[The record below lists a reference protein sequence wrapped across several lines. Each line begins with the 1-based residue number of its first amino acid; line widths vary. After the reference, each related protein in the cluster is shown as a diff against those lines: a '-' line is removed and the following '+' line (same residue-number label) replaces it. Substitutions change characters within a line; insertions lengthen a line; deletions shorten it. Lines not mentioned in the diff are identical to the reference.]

1 MPYIKRSGKETAM
14 LRIKPN
20 GRLGRFIYDPDIR
33 MILVIFAPIFI
44 DMILNNL
51 ISTVHSYLVA
61 DVGENAISGIGLVGT
76 INSILT
82 IVFATLPSAVTIL
95 VSQYRGASNEDGA
108 KKCVSQSMV
117 MVTVFA
123 SVIMVIMLLF
133 PNQLFKLFFS
143 EVEPGVLAEGKKYLF
158 YSALSMPFY
167 GIFQNGACTCRGYGN
182 NKIPLFT
189 SVSGSVI
196 DVVLAFIFII
206 PMNMGVTGAGLSL
219 LIARIA
225 RAVSVSF
232 LLWKNEW
239 FCTLSQLVHV
249 DWKCLGAIAKLGL
262 LSSSES
268 LIVNFG
274 ATLKMRYIVAAG
286 TAHITAN
293 SIHNT
298 FFSLVAV
305 PISALATVAITL
317 TGRYIGA
324 GEKRETRTI
333 IKKILFLTTL
343 IYAVMMLI
351 ALLLFPHL
359 YKLYTDN
366 PETLAVLNK
375 MIIIHVLMMVI
386 ANPFVNIIT
395 NAFKGAGDAWF
406 CTIISVACM
415 WLINVGLGIFLAAD
429 FGLGLGVIGSLISG
443 NASVIVKGIIYFF
456 RFRTDKWMKKKL
468 VE

>member
-1 MPYIKRSGKETAM
+1 M
-14 LRIKPN
+14 LRINPQSRIGK
-20 GRLGRFIYDPDIR
+20 FVYDPDIR

-51 ISTVHSYLVA
+51 ISTVHSFLVA

-95 VSQYRGASNEDGA
+95 VSQYRGAGNEEGA
-108 KKCVSQSMV
+108 RKCVSQSTV
-117 MVTVFA
+117 MVTIFA
-123 SVIMVIMLLF
+123 AIVSAVMLLF
-133 PNQLFKLFFS
+133 PDTLFSVFFTD
-143 EVEPGVLAEGKKYLF
+143 VEPGVLIEGKKYLF
-158 YSALSMPFY
+158 WSALSMPFY

-189 SVSGSVI
+189 SVSGSI
-196 DVVLAFIFII
+196 INVVLAFIFII
-206 PMNMGVTGAGLSL
+206 PLGMGVSGAGLSL
-219 LIARIA
+219 LVSRIA
-225 RAVSVSF
+225 SAASVSF
-232 LLWKNEW
+232 LIAKNRW
-239 FCTLSQLVHV
+239 FCTLSQLVHI
-249 DWKCLGAIAKLGL
+249 DWKCLGAIAKLGI

-324 GEKRETRTI
+324 GEKQETRNI
-333 IKKILFLTTL
+333 IKKIFILTTA
-343 IYAVMMLI
+343 IYAFMMVFALI
-351 ALLLFPHL
+351 LFPHL

-366 PETLAVLNK
+366 AETLKLLNT
-375 MIIIHVLMMVI
+375 MMIIHVVMMVI

-395 NAFKGAGDAWF
+395 NAFKGAGDAWY
-406 CTIISVACM
+406 CTVISVICM
-415 WLINVGLGIFLAAD
+415 WTVNVGLGIYLAAD
-429 FGLGLGVIGSLISG
+429 FGLGLGVIGALISG
-443 NASVIVKGIIYFF
+443 NASIVVKGIIYFF
-456 RFRTDKWMKKKL
+456 RFRTDKWIKKKL

>member
-1 MPYIKRSGKETAM
+1 M
-14 LRIKPN
+14 LRIKPG
-20 GRLGRFIYDPDIR
+20 GRLGRFIYDPDIK

-51 ISTVHSYLVA
+51 ISTVHSFLVA
-61 DVGENAISGIGLVGT
+61 DVGEAAISGIGLVGT

-108 KKCVSQSMV
+108 RKCVSQSMV
-117 MVTVFA
+117 MVTAFA
-123 SVIMVIMLLF
+123 SVVMAIMLLF
-133 PNQLFKLFFS
+133 PDWLFAIFFS
-143 EVEPGVLAEGKKYLF
+143 DVAPDVLREGKIYLM

-182 NKIPLFT
+182 NKIPLYT
-189 SVSGSVI
+189 SVSGSVV

-206 PMNMGVTGAGLSL
+206 PCNMGVAGAGLGL
-219 LIARIA
+219 LIARIF
-225 RAVSVSF
+225 RAIAVF
-232 LLWKNEW
+232 ILLFKNRW
-239 FCTLSQLVHV
+239 FCTLSQLVNV

-274 ATLKMRYIVAAG
+274 ATLKMRYVVAAG
-286 TAHITAN
+286 TSHIVAN
-293 SIHNT
+293 SVHNT

-305 PISALATVAITL
+305 PISAFATVAITL
-317 TGRYIGA
+317 VGRYIGA
-324 GEKRETRTI
+324 GEKEETRSI
-333 IKKILFLTTL
+333 INKILKLTIA
-343 IYAVMMLI
+343 IYAFMMLL
-351 ALLLFPHL
+351 ALILFPHL

-366 PETLAVLNK
+366 PETLALLNRM
-375 MIIIHVLMMVI
+375 MIIHIIMMVI
-386 ANPFVNIIT
+386 TNPYVNIIT

-406 CTIISVACM
+406 CTIISVICM
-415 WLINVGLGIFLAAD
+415 WTINVGAGIFLSAD

-443 NASVIVKGIIYFF
+443 NASAVVKSVIYFF
-456 RFRTDKWMKKKL
+456 RFRTDKWMRKRL

>member
-1 MPYIKRSGKETAM
+1 M
-14 LRIKPN
+14 LRLNPRSKI
-20 GRLGRFIYDPDIR
+20 GRFIYDPDIK

-61 DVGENAISGIGLVGT
+61 DVGEEAISGIGLVGT

-95 VSQYRGASNEDGA
+95 VSQYRGSNNEDGA
-108 KKCVSQSMV
+108 RKCVSQSTV
-117 MVTVFA
+117 MVTLFA
-123 SVIMVIMLLF
+123 FIITVIMLLF
-133 PNQLFKLFFS
+133 PNQLFSLFFS
-143 EVEPGVLAEGKKYLF
+143 DVEPGVLMEGKKYLF
-158 YSALSMPFY
+158 YSALSMPFF

-206 PMNMGVTGAGLSL
+206 PMNMGVEGAGLSL

-225 RAVSVSF
+225 RAASVSF
-232 LLWKNEW
+232 LLWKNKW
-239 FCTLSQLVHV
+239 FCTLSQLIHV
-249 DWKCLGAIAKLGL
+249 DWKCLGAIAKLGI

-286 TAHITAN
+286 TAHIAAN

-298 FFSLVAV
+298 FFTLVAV

-324 GEKRETRTI
+324 GEKQETRSI
-333 IKKILFLTTL
+333 IKKILFVTTI
-343 IYAVMMLI
+343 IYAAMMLA

-366 PETLAVLNK
+366 PETLTVLRQMLVIHIIM
-375 MIIIHVLMMVI
+375 MII
-386 ANPFVNIIT
+386 ANPFVNIVT

-406 CTIISVACM
+406 CTVISVVCM
-415 WLINVGLGIFLAAD
+415 WTINVGLGVFLAAD
-429 FGLGLGVIGSLISG
+429 FGLGLGVIGALISG
-443 NASVIVKGIIYFF
+443 NLSIIVKGIIYFF
-456 RFRTDKWMKKKL
+456 RFRTDKWMKKRL

>member
-1 MPYIKRSGKETAM
+1 M

-20 GRLGRFIYDPDIR
+20 GRLGRIFYDPDVK

-61 DVGENAISGIGLVGT
+61 AVGEEAISGIGLVGT

-82 IVFATLPSAVTIL
+82 ILFAKLPSAVTIL
-95 VSQYRGASNEDGA
+95 VSQYRGANNENGA
-108 KKCVSQSMV
+108 RKCVSQSTV

-123 SVIMVIMLLF
+123 TVIMAVMLLF
-133 PNQLFKLFFS
+133 PDQLFNIFFS
-143 EVEPGVLAEGKKYLF
+143 KVEPGVLAEGKKYLF
-158 YSALSMPFY
+158 YSALSMPFF
-167 GIFQNGACTCRGYGN
+167 GIFQTGACTCRGYGN

-196 DVVLAFIFII
+196 DVVLSFIFII
-206 PMNMGVTGAGLSL
+206 PLRMGVAGAGISL

-225 RAVSVSF
+225 RAASVMF
-232 LLWKNEW
+232 LVYKNNW
-239 FCTLSQLVHV
+239 FCTLDQLIHI

-274 ATLKMRYIVAAG
+274 ATLKMRYIVEAG

-298 FFSLVAV
+298 FFTLVAV

-324 GEKRETRTI
+324 GEKNETRVI
-333 IKKILFLTTL
+333 IKKILYITTA
-343 IYAVMMLI
+343 IYGFMMLC
-351 ALLLFPHL
+351 ALILFPHL

-366 PETLAVLNK
+366 AETLALLNK
-375 MIIIHVLMMVI
+375 MMVIHIIMMVI

-395 NAFKGAGDAWF
+395 NAFKGAGDAWY
-406 CTIISVACM
+406 CTVISVICM
-415 WLINVGLGIFLAAD
+415 WVVNVGLGIFLAAD

-443 NASVIVKGIIYFF
+443 NASVIVKSIIYFF

>member
-1 MPYIKRSGKETAM
+1 M
-14 LRIKPN
+14 LRIRPQSK
-20 GRLGRFIYDPDIR
+20 LGRFIYDPDIM

-51 ISTVHSYLVA
+51 ISTVHSFLVA

-95 VSQYRGASNEDGA
+95 VSQYRGAGNEDGA
-108 KKCVSQSMV
+108 RKCVSQSTV

-123 SVIMVIMLLF
+123 AIITAVMLLF
-133 PNQLFKLFFS
+133 PNQLFSLFFS
-143 EVEPGVLAEGKKYLF
+143 DVEPGVLEEGKKYLF
-158 YSALSMPFY
+158 YSALSMPFF

-189 SVSGSVI
+189 SVSGSII

-206 PMNMGVTGAGLSL
+206 PLGMGVTGAGLSL
-219 LIARIA
+219 LIARIV
-225 RAVSVSF
+225 RAASVSF
-232 LLWKNEW
+232 LLWKNKW
-239 FCTLSQLVHV
+239 FCTISQLVNV
-249 DWKCLGAIAKLGL
+249 DWKCLGAIAKLGI

-317 TGRYIGA
+317 VGRYIGA
-324 GEKRETRTI
+324 GEKQETKNI
-333 IKKILFLTTL
+333 IKKILYVTTV
-343 IYAVMMLI
+343 IYGAMMLA
-351 ALLLFPHL
+351 ALILFPHL

-366 PETLAVLNK
+366 PETLRLLTE
-375 MIIIHVLMMVI
+375 MMLIHVIMMFF
-386 ANPFVNIIT
+386 ANPYVNIIT

-406 CTIISVACM
+406 CTIISVICM
-415 WLINVGLGIFLAAD
+415 WTVNVGLGIYLAAP
-429 FGLGLGVIGSLISG
+429 FGLGLGVIGALISG
-443 NASVIVKGIIYFF
+443 NASIIVKCIIYYF
-456 RFRTDKWMKKKL
+456 RFRSGKWMKKKL
-468 VE
+468 VD